1 MPDVYHAAVAADLP
15 VLVELVEPVELAE
28 LADQRRH

>member
-15 VLVELVEPVELAE
+15 VLVELVELAE
-28 LADQRRH
+28 LADQRRR

>member
-15 VLVELVEPVELAE
+15 VLVELVELVE